1 MSDRRWTRFLPSRSK
16 LALAAA
22 LLLLAWASIAFL
34 DLAAAKNQALTQH
47 RQAVHKIGVAQGQN
61 EMLHRALDGAQ
72 AKQNIIPKAYQYFG
86 WTPKDQTLIV
96 PKIAPADETPA
107 VQQTGPA
114 DPWAGLAERLGRT
127 LTNLLNRVE

>member
-22 LLLLAWASIAFL
+22 LLLLTWAGIAFL
-34 DLAAAKNQALTQH
+34 DLAAAKNQALIQH
-47 RQAVHKIGVAQGQN
+47 GRMVHKIGVAQGQN
-61 EMLHRALDGAQ
+61 EILHRALDGAR

-86 WTPKDQTLIV
+86 WTPEDQTLIV
-96 PKIAPADETPA
+96 PKVAPAEEAPP
-107 VQQTGPA
+107 VQQTVPA

-127 LTNLLNRVE
+127 LTNLLDRVQ